1 VLQLLA
7 CRQGTAAVLR
17 GAHALLLEVL
27 ALAPQAEAAQAWS
40 VGELL
45 YRLLR
50 PILDGISTKGGLA
63 SLGLAPLLGT
73 ALEVISVRSS
83 TAAAALMPAL
93 CRHLRSLDPQAPS
106 TEQLVHAAA
115 RLLEACPPQL
125 PGAAAVRAT
134 LSSINAS
141 AEVADAPLYAPLRA
155 AVAAM

>member
-1 VLQLLA
+1 M
-7 CRQGTAAVLR
+7 
-17 GAHALLLEVL
+17 L

-40 VGELL
+40 VVELL

-50 PILDGISTKGGLA
+50 PILAAISTSDGISTSDAAASVGGLA
-63 SLGLAPLLGT
+63 SLGLAPLLGA

-93 CRHLRSLDPQAPS
+93 TLHLRSASKDPHAPS
-106 TEQLVHAAA
+106 TEQLVRASA

-141 AEVADAPLYAPLRA
+141 AEADADSVAPLYAPLRA
-155 AVAAM
+155 AVAAMA